1 MQHIRRRAGEL
12 LSEKLIISPIH
23 KIAAFL
29 SPHFKTLKMLSPDES
44 LAVQVEA
51 RILTTALIPNL
62 QVQSAQSTSQAAD
75 GTSATEREEVEEN
88 LLKKRRMFQEW
99 EDTPDLIEADEIQ
112 RYMLSHLSLEDCTED
127 VLGFWRDHVTIS
139 LSSRCWQERCFAFL
153 QPGHQASAL
162 SVQQVACWKRVA
174 IG

>member
-1 MQHIRRRAGEL
+1 MTATKGCELCELFHTVLIANLDCMFIAYLTLFKFRRAL
-12 LSEKLIISPIH
+12 F
-23 KIAAFL
+23 FL
-29 SPHFKTLKMLSPDES
+29 T
-44 LAVQVEA
+44 
-51 RILTTALIPNL
+51 
-62 QVQSAQSTSQAAD
+62 
-75 GTSATEREEVEEN
+75 EN